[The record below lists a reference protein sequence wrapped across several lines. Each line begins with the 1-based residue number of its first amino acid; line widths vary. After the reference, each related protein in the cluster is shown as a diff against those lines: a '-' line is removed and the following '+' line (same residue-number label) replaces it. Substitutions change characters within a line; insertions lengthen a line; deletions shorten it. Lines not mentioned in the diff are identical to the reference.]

1 MERFTPDPLFYSI
14 DHKTDK
20 IEATEEEI
28 ANIYDAAY
36 RGLTGD
42 ALAIASGFLPVDF
55 NRLCQ
60 FDPKAAE
67 AVLYARAK
75 NHAEVSGSL
84 MRNALNGDTK
94 AATTVL
100 THLHGWKPAKP
111 ENDNSNELRIV
122 IENTL
127 PDPIPEQ
134 KAIS

>member
-1 MERFTPDPLFYSI
+1 MERFSPDPLFYSV

-20 IEATEEEI
+20 IVATQEELDR
-28 ANIYDAAY
+28 IYDAAY
-36 RGLTGD
+36 RGLKGD
-42 ALAIASGFLPVDF
+42 ALALAAGFMPIDF

-60 FDPKAAE
+60 FDTKAADM
-67 AVLYARAK
+67 VLFARAK
-75 NHAEVSGSL
+75 NEGDVSGSL
-84 MRNALNGDTK
+84 MKNAINGDTK
-94 AATTVL
+94 AATIVL

-127 PDPIPEQ
+127 PDPEK